1 MTSFSPVCFQCK
13 NYTKEYNCKAFPK
26 GIPNEI
32 LIWEFDHT
40 EKYTGQENDIVFEPI
55 KGK

>member
-1 MTSFSPVCFQCK
+1 MTSFSPICFQCK
-13 NYTKEYNCKAFPK
+13 NYTKDYNCKAFPK